1 MDPAETE
8 QIKYQLKITN
18 TIYYALVLNMIV
30 FLIVVM
36 VILQNRDVE
45 AVSDLDSIFT
55 FVVPLLGFLVM
66 MISRTLYNRMIADHT
81 PHSNTLQKIVRFR
94 KAKIISW
101 ALVEGGC
108 IFALVASILTSNYL
122 YIVVFILLFGY
133 FFMLRP
139 SGESLVRDMRLNS
152 EESDLI
158 LRK

>member
-8 QIKYQLKITN
+8 QIKYQLKITK

-30 FLIVVM
+30 FFIVVM
-36 VILQNRDVE
+36 VILQNRDIE
-45 AVSDLDSIFT
+45 AGSELDSIFT

-66 MISRTLYNRMIADHT
+66 LISRTIYNRMIAEHT
-81 PHSNTLQKIVRFR
+81 PKSNTLQKIMYFR

-108 IFALVASILTSNYL
+108 IFALVASMLTSNYL

-133 FFMLRP
+133 FIMLRP
-139 SGESLVRDMRLNS
+139 SGESLIRDIRLNS